1 MSSERERGPAAC
13 VGSPERGG
21 NPTVVGDWP
30 EPVPVTPA
38 ELDVIETWLGRLLDE
53 ILTPPGKQDRGEPP
67 PKPARPVPP
76 TRSEGTRHE

>member
-1 MSSERERGPAAC
+1 MSFERERGPAAC

-30 EPVPVTPA
+30 EPVPIMPA

-53 ILTPPGKQDRGEPP
+53 ILTPPGNQDRGEPP
-67 PKPARPVPP
+67 PKPAGPVPP
-76 TRSEGTRHE
+76 TRSEGTQHE